1 MRLGD
6 LLKKSRMKCNMKLEE
21 AAEELGISRQRLSNW
36 ENGGSE
42 PDLEMVRRVAELY
55 GMTVDEL
62 LESDFCGKST
72 GKEKET
78 VNEKQQTFWEQYE
91 KEIALV
97 GMFFSMFTVT
107 PPVICWFG
115 CIYNFGMLF
124 IYPKK
129 NLERKMYWL
138 LKGMA
143 LIGLGLSINNVI
155 QEILWWGIY

>member
-1 MRLGD
+1 MSLGD
-6 LLKKSRMKCNMKLEE
+6 LLKKGRMKCNMKLEK

-36 ENGGSE
+36 ENDGSE
-42 PDLEMVRRVAELY
+42 PDLEMIKKIAKLY

-62 LESDFCGKST
+62 LESDFRGKSVEEK
-72 GKEKET
+72 KEMA
-78 VNEKQQTFWEQYE
+78 NERQKTFWEQYE

-97 GMFFSMFTVT
+97 GMFFSMLTVT

-115 CIYNFGMLF
+115 CIYNLGMLF

-143 LIGLGLSINNVI
+143 LIGLGVSINNVI